1 MTMKVHETQQ
11 ELVASVAAEIAGF
24 IRDCEEVFRLVVTG
38 GSLGI
43 ATIAALGRQ
52 EFDRK
57 KLRILF
63 CDERYVDND
72 QEDRNE
78 HQALK
83 AWPGISDCQFIRFPA
98 PHGSALA
105 AAEDFS
111 EVLKQTYETSSSDGT
126 LFDLVLLGVGEDGH
140 VASLFPNKEN
150 SKSWVV
156 AEIDSPKP
164 PMQRL
169 SLSYE
174 VLNRATKVWFVV
186 GGQAKAEIVKKLSQ
200 GADLPA
206 NKVKGL
212 EETTWWVDRALSDAL

>member
-38 GSLGI
+38 GGQGI

-83 AWPGISDCQFIRFPA
+83 AWPGISDCKFIRFPA

-140 VASLFPNKEN
+140 VASLFPNKEH

-186 GGQAKAEIVKKLSQ
+186 GGQAKAEIVKKLNQ

>member
-11 ELVASVAAEIAGF
+11 ELVASVAAEIADF

-38 GSLGI
+38 GGLGI

-57 KLRILF
+57 KLRIVF

-78 HQALK
+78 HQALE

-98 PHGSALA
+98 PDGSALA

-164 PMQRL
+164 PKQRL
-169 SLSYE
+169 SLSFE

-186 GGQAKAEIVKKLSQ
+186 GGQAKAEIVNKLNQ

-206 NKVKGL
+206 NKVKGF